1 MESSSGIWVRS
12 SKTRN
17 QDCRNSQN
25 MNELFESVQR
35 IDVQK
40 TKFMNT
46 YRSWDV
52 KSGKAVKKLKDIEK
66 SINNNTDIANC
77 VKIGG
82 DIGKIVGSIALIT
95 SAFINDKKASKDW
108 KNVGTDL
115 TAFGMVFSEGSTA
128 MNSFLTENL
137 CKDAKEIMDELFKCT
152 EGLEKE
158 SKEYFR
164 LVNICKNV
172 LKKMDEEEIQLI
184 RDYLDEN
191 KYSSFRSVDFWNSHL
206 PPTLPKMESL
216 RLNENSLVDSHSK
229 YGLVSVIAEYIT
241 ENPVLKGFF
250 DWKLEDL
257 PFVNGRNITEGLL
270 GNITCSSS
278 ALDFMKPFCTGMDNR
293 TALGLSGAVFLANEI
308 LGMVDTCSKFQN
320 GSVQSREVRRVAEK
334 LEKYRDEVR
343 SNLSATLGWDSFKKD
358 WYSWEEKNAFIFEN
372 PEKNSNYNHSKHKKI
387 YFNS

>member
-1 MESSSGIWVRS
+1 MASSGTWVRS
-12 SKTRN
+12 SNTKS

-25 MNELFESVQR
+25 MNELFASVRR

-40 TKFMNT
+40 TKFKNS
-46 YRSWDV
+46 YRLWDV

-95 SAFINDKKASKDW
+95 SAFIDDKKASKDW

-115 TAFGMVFSEGSTA
+115 TTFGMVFSEGSTA

-137 CKDAKEIMDELFKCT
+137 CKEAKETMDELFKCT
-152 EGLEKE
+152 EELEKE

-164 LVNICKNV
+164 LVNICKNL
-172 LKKMDEEEIQLI
+172 LKTIDEEEIQLI
-184 RDYLDEN
+184 RDYLDKD
-191 KYSSFRSVDFWNSHL
+191 KYSSFRSDDFWNSHL
-206 PPTLPKMESL
+206 PPTLPKMENL
-216 RLNENSLVDSHSK
+216 RLNENSLNDKHSK
-229 YGLVSVIAEYIT
+229 RDLISIIAQYIT
-241 ENPVLKGFF
+241 ENPVLKEFF

-257 PFVNGRNITEGLL
+257 PFVNGRNIIDGVLGT
-270 GNITCSSS
+270 GNITFSSS
-278 ALDFMKPFCTGMDNR
+278 AFEFMKPFCSGMSNR
-293 TALGLSGAVFLANEI
+293 TALGLSGAFFLANEI

-320 GSVQSREVRRVAEK
+320 GSVQSREVRRVIGK

-358 WYSWEEKNAFIFEN
+358 WYSWEEKNALIFEN
-372 PEKNSNYNHSKHKKI
+372 PKKNSNYNHSRYKT
-387 YFNS
+387 N